1 MDTHLKM
8 ALPHA
13 TLAAL
18 PVGQTLV
25 KLSTGTPVLAAGG
38 AGAAAEPERL
48 MPDSR
53 TAAAA
58 EARLRG
64 RPTAEDRKRQK
75 RLDANSEVEELLD
88 SKPSKSAVREFL
100 LARVSLL
107 LEEKGI
113 GLS

>member
-38 AGAAAEPERL
+38 AGAAAEPE
-48 MPDSR
+48 
-53 TAAAA
+53 
-58 EARLRG
+58 ARRRG